1 VQVLSD
7 GANAV
12 SGWNSAMEFC
22 RKSNPT
28 ITMRK
33 SSRKEHINE
42 GSSKIVAPGQIQF
55 SAKNDEANLVL
66 GTTQVLGT
74 PAETVGYSKNCNP
87 GKSTAIAKICNPSSV
102 RHT

>member
-1 VQVLSD
+1 
-7 GANAV
+7 
-12 SGWNSAMEFC
+12 
-22 RKSNPT
+22 
-28 ITMRK
+28 MRK

-55 SAKNDEANLVL
+55 SARNDEANLVL